1 MSFQSTNK
9 DNEVSLMLNGKPF
22 DADKPTHNGDDLAV
36 KPIVLDT
43 ETEPLG
49 AGGEGNKPSL
59 DDTTDVSNADSEVKP
74 PTGKM
79 IHQLYNYLLWTQIMI
94 WNTSLVVTTV
104 DTYIKQFICKSVQ
117 LCIYIPFFI
126 FCGGKTASC
135 PTFEKNMF

>member
-94 WNTSLVVTTV
+94 WNTSLVVTV
-104 DTYIKQFICKSVQ
+104 DTYIKQFISKSVQ